1 MTVAEFIAH
10 LSTTCQLNGLNPD
23 NVDITFNYDG
33 LVVIPEDNELF
44 QNELVVY
51 FK

>member
-1 MTVAEFIAH
+1 MTVSEFIAH

-23 NVDITFNYDG
+23 DVDITFSYEG

>member
-1 MTVAEFIAH
+1 MTVSEFNAH
-10 LSTTCQLNGLNPD
+10 LSSTCHLNGLNPD
-23 NVDITFNYDG
+23 DVDITFDYEG
-33 LVVIPEDNELF
+33 LVIIPKDNELF